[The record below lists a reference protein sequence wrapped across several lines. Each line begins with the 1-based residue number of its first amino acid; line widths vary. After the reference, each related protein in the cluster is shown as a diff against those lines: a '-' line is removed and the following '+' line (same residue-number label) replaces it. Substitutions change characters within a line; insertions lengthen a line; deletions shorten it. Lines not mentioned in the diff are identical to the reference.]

1 MINIL
6 CINCSDGLLE
16 RLNEFVDTEQH
27 PITLQDTLTKDFSKY
42 TYNPIIL
49 GANNSVEDILKYVQL
64 IRKARTGLNRI
75 ICVENYDD
83 LDFEDKYNFKLLDIY
98 NIDIDTI
105 SASNIENMLE
115 AAKRENTNVERIM
128 YEYF

>member
-16 RLNEFVDTEQH
+16 RLNEFVNTEQY
-27 PITLQDTLTKDFSKY
+27 PITLQDTLIEDFAKY

-49 GANNSVEDILKYVQL
+49 GSNNSVEDILKYVQL

-83 LDFEDKYNFKLLDIY
+83 LDFEDKYNFKLLGIY

-105 SASNIENMLE
+105 SASNIKNMLE
-115 AAKRENTNVERIM
+115 VAKRENTNVERIM

>member
-16 RLNEFVDTEQH
+16 RLNEFVDTEQC
-27 PITLQDTLTKDFSKY
+27 PITLQDTLTEDFSKY

-49 GANNSVEDILKYVQL
+49 GVNNSVEDILKYVQL
-64 IRKARTGLNRI
+64 IRKTRTGLNRI

>member
-16 RLNEFVDTEQH
+16 RLNEFVNTEQH
-27 PITLQDTLTKDFSKY
+27 PITLQDTLTKDFAKY

-64 IRKARTGLNRI
+64 IRKTRTGLNRI

-83 LDFEDKYNFKLLDIY
+83 LDFEDKYNFKLLDIH

-115 AAKRENTNVERIM
+115 AAKKENTNVERVM

>member
-16 RLNEFVDTEQH
+16 RLNEFINTEQY
-27 PITLQDTLTKDFSKY
+27 PITLQDTLTEDFAKY

-64 IRKARTGLNRI
+64 IRKTRTGLNRI

-105 SASNIENMLE
+105 SASNIKNMLE

>member
-16 RLNEFVDTEQH
+16 RLNEFVNTEQY
-27 PITLQDTLTKDFSKY
+27 PITLQDTLTKDFAKY

-49 GANNSVEDILKYVQL
+49 GANNSVENILKYVQL
-64 IRKARTGLNRI
+64 IRKTRTGLNRI
-75 ICVENYDD
+75 VCVENYDD

-105 SASNIENMLE
+105 SASNIKNMLE

>member
-16 RLNEFVDTEQH
+16 RLNEFIDTEQY
-27 PITLQDTLTKDFSKY
+27 PITLQDTLTEDFSKY
-42 TYNPIIL
+42 AYNPIIL

-64 IRKARTGLNRI
+64 IRKTRTGLNRI
-75 ICVENYDD
+75 VCIENYDD
-83 LDFEDKYNFKLLDIY
+83 LDFEDKYNFKLLDTY

-105 SASNIENMLE
+105 SASNIKNMLE

>member
-6 CINCSDGLLE
+6 CINCSDGILE
-16 RLNEFVDTEQH
+16 RLNEFVDTEQY
-27 PITLQDTLTKDFSKY
+27 PITLQDTLTEDFSKY

-49 GANNSVEDILKYVQL
+49 GVNNSVEDILKYVQL
-64 IRKARTGLNRI
+64 IRKTRTGLNRI

-115 AAKRENTNVERIM
+115 AAKRENTNVERII